1 MIKTRLVMTVNWSEG
16 VTHLFTEFVVSALSL
31 KQKYWSHMMRNIL
44 SCFEQIQLT
53 EGVTQ
58 LFTEC
63 AVNGLNR
70 SQLSHSHCLS
80 NNFNC
85 KYFVQYLF
93 LRQCNTSACKKVQG
107 CLLVALDLPLQI
119 HDQIWRDLQIVQI
132 YNSSILWLSFRG
144 CCFQFKRKPYHT
156 ARFSTTLKGY

>member
-1 MIKTRLVMTVNWSEG
+1 
-16 VTHLFTEFVVSALSL
+16 
-31 KQKYWSHMMRNIL
+31 MMRNTL

-63 AVNGLNR
+63 AVVGLNR

-85 KYFVQYLF
+85 KYFVQYLL
-93 LRQCNTSACKKVQG
+93 LRQCNATQVRAKKVQG
-107 CLLVALDLPLQI
+107 CLLVALDLPFQI

-132 YNSSILWLSFRG
+132 YNSSIL
-144 CCFQFKRKPYHT
+144 
-156 ARFSTTLKGY
+156 

>member
-1 MIKTRLVMTVNWSEG
+1 
-16 VTHLFTEFVVSALSL
+16 
-31 KQKYWSHMMRNIL
+31 MMRNTL

-63 AVNGLNR
+63 AVVGLNR

-85 KYFVQYLF
+85 KYFVQYLL
-93 LRQCNTSACKKVQG
+93 LRQCNARQVRAKKCKAVCWWPWIYHFKF
-107 CLLVALDLPLQI
+107 I
-119 HDQIWRDLQIVQI
+119 SWRDLQILQI
-132 YNSSILWLSFRG
+132 YNSSIL
-144 CCFQFKRKPYHT
+144 
-156 ARFSTTLKGY
+156 